1 MNNLNEGLEPDYHIR
16 KLYDELKNIKRDI
29 DIIKRKF
36 PKDFRLSPP
45 KPKRTSG
52 FRWTDDSE
60 VVEKNNYDMRNF
72 TEYFK
77 MNEDLDSELRDKLS
91 NEYKSLKR
99 GILELV
105 EKTVEGSEKLL
116 NVQNYMDEYVED
128 EDTILDEFVENSD
141 VYDFYLKYQ
150 SDIDSLLSDDEFFD
164 KYPSEINVYS
174 LYDYVIEGTKEAV
187 KSCMKDMYDELFG
200 IKN

>member
-1 MNNLNEGLEPDYHIR
+1 
-16 KLYDELKNIKRDI
+16 
-29 DIIKRKF
+29 
-36 PKDFRLSPP
+36 
-45 KPKRTSG
+45 
-52 FRWTDDSE
+52 
-60 VVEKNNYDMRNF
+60 MRNF

-77 MNEDLDSELRDKLS
+77 INEDLDSELRDKLS
-91 NEYKSLKR
+91 NDYKSLKR

-128 EDTILDEFVENSD
+128 EDVVLDEFVENSD
-141 VYDFYLKYQ
+141 INDFYLKYQ
-150 SDIDSLLSDDEFFD
+150 SDIDSLLSEEEFFD

-174 LYDYVIEGTKEAV
+174 LYDYMIEGTKEAV
-187 KSCMKDMYDELFG
+187 KICIKDMYDELFG

>member
-1 MNNLNEGLEPDYHIR
+1 MNNLNEGLDPDYHIR
-16 KLYDELKNIKRDI
+16 KLYEELKNIRKDI
-29 DIIKRKF
+29 SIIKRKF
-36 PKDFRLSPP
+36 PEVFRIP
-45 KPKRTSG
+45 KTG
-52 FRWTDDSE
+52 FSWIDGGE
-60 VVEKNNYDMRNF
+60 VVEKNNYDMKNF

-91 NEYKSLKR
+91 NDYKSLKR
-99 GILELV
+99 GILGLV

-128 EDTILDEFVENSD
+128 DDTILDEFVENSD
-141 VYDFYLKYQ
+141 IYDFYLKYQ
-150 SDIDSLLSDDEFFD
+150 SDIDSLLSDDDFFE

-200 IKN
+200 IKD